1 MYSASHS
8 EEAEG
13 AAAVSATVSED
24 WAEAPAA
31 ARRARDQTN
40 FMLTVVVGLLIKGLE
55 AWVKMYGTRLE
66 KNGMKSREMDLGRK

>member
-40 FMLTVVVGLLIKGLE
+40 FMLTVVVGLF
-55 AWVKMYGTRLE
+55 V
-66 KNGMKSREMDLGRK
+66 D